1 MAKEEKKQDKDK
13 KPTKT
18 PEQIEAE
25 KAAKV
30 AKKAEMAAKAKEA
43 LAPSEGKAEGAPA
56 EGAKEEKKS
65 GRGKG
70 GGGAGR
76 RKDEGGEAIAFPQ
89 GYVPRLKKR
98 FETEIAPAL
107 MTELKLSS
115 KLAIPRVEKIV
126 VSMGLGKAIA
136 EKPRLEAAVKELT
149 QIAGQKAV
157 ICKAKKSVSNFK
169 LREGMEIGAKVTLRG
184 NRMWEFLDRLI
195 ILAIPRVKDFRGLN
209 PKGFDGRGNYNMGLA
224 EQTVFPEVDSAA
236 VTFHQGMNVTIVTTA
251 GDNVRG
257 YALMKHLG
265 MPFRQDEAAAKKA
278 G

>member
-1 MAKEEKKQDKDK
+1 MAKEEKKQDK

-43 LAPSEGKAEGAPA
+43 AAPA
-56 EGAKEEKKS
+56 EAAKGEGDAPKSDEKPAK
-65 GRGKG
+65 GKG
-70 GGGAGR
+70 GGKGASAKR
-76 RKDEGGEAIAFPQ
+76 RDEGGEAIPFPQ

-98 FETEIAPAL
+98 FEDQIAPAL
-107 MTELKLSS
+107 ITELKLKN
-115 KLAIPRVEKIV
+115 KLSIPKIEKVV

-195 ILAIPRVKDFRGLN
+195 TLAIPRVKDFRGLN
-209 PKGFDGRGNYNMGLA
+209 PKGFDGRGNYNMGIS

-236 VTFHQGMNVTIVTTA
+236 VTFHQGMNITIVTTA
-251 GDNVRG
+251 LDNLQGHALPHRG
-257 YALMKHLG
+257 CPSQKSRIT
-265 MPFRQDEAAAKKA
+265 RQETDH
-278 G
+278 